1 MTDSVVLGKKTYE
14 LTPMSLVEAVEV
26 MFIARPYAKILLAK
40 TDFLEMLTNLITSIL
55 DRDPADAF
63 RFLAYMLHV
72 DADELIDGGVG
83 GDEVSIA
90 LASGFNVNSIT
101 DLLDVAHLLGII
113 DMGESDE

>member
-1 MTDSVVLGKKTYE
+1 MTETVVLGKKTYE

-26 MFIARPYAKILLAK
+26 MFIARPYAKILSAK
-40 TDFLEMLTNLITSIL
+40 TDFLEILTNLITSIL
-55 DRDPADAF
+55 EHDPADAF

-72 DADELIDGGVG
+72 DADELIDESVG

-90 LASGFNVNSIT
+90 LASCFNTNSIT